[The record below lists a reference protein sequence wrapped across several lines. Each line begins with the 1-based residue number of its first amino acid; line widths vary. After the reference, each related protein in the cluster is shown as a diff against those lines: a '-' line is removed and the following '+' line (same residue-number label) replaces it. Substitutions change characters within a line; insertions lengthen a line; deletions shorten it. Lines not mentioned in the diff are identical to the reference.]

1 MLKVPLNSSPG
12 AVIDALVGTIR
23 ERGKVELQAIGVST
37 VNQEIKIVAI
47 ARGCTAASWI
57 NLFGILVFVDAE
69 INVEKRTAIKI
80 FSNPQWVNIYS

>member
-1 MLKVPLNSSPG
+1 MLKVPLNSSPE

-23 ERGKVELQAIGVST
+23 GIGKVELQAVGVSM
-37 VNQEIKIVAI
+37 VNQEIKIVAM
-47 ARGCTAASWI
+47 ARGYTSTGWI